1 MPSSKK
7 SGYLLAVAAVCMWA
21 VSSGTLVK
29 LTRVDG
35 LTFAA
40 WGGLFGFLYGWS
52 ALAAQRKLHYFRV
65 ERRAGK
71 VMLAIA
77 IAHAVNVGLFFSA
90 LKLGSVGNATLSH
103 YVAPIL
109 VTCLFAPLLLQ
120 EPVNRLTLYLTLAS
134 FLGLLLLFIPSLS
147 THLDLGLLLGAG
159 SGVAMALH
167 VTLERKISL
176 LAVNPLTVNAYK
188 SSFAA
193 LVFGYF
199 ALHSLPSTS
208 GFDFAI
214 MAFWG
219 VTILGL
225 SLQLF
230 QMALAYIPA
239 THAAL
244 ITYLEPL
251 GALLIAAL
259 FWKESITLYTAIGGL
274 MILGSGLLL
283 ITRPQAVEH
292 VKVQPLPE
300 SLSESS

>member
-1 MPSSKK
+1 MTSSKK
-7 SGYLLAVAAVCMWA
+7 IGYLLAAAAVCMWA

-40 WGGLFGFLYGWS
+40 WGGLFGFAYGWS
-52 ALAAQRKLHYFRV
+52 ALAAQGKLHALRV
-65 ERRAGK
+65 DRRRGK
-71 VMLAIA
+71 LLLGIA
-77 IAHAVNVGLFFSA
+77 AAHAVNAGLFFSA
-90 LKLGSVGNATLSH
+90 LKIGSVGNATLSH
-103 YVAPIL
+103 YIAPIL

-120 EPVNRLTLYLTLAS
+120 EPVNRLTLYLTLTS

-167 VTLERKISL
+167 VALERKISL
-176 LAVNPLTVNAYK
+176 LAVNPLTVSAYK
-188 SSFAA
+188 SSFVTLA
-193 LVFGYF
+193 FGYF
-199 ALHSLPSTS
+199 ALRSLPTTS
-208 GFDFAI
+208 WFDFAI
-214 MAFWG
+214 MACWG
-219 VTILGL
+219 VAILGI

-230 QMALAYIPA
+230 QKALAYIPA

-259 FWKESITLYTAIGGL
+259 VWKESITIYTVIGGL

-283 ITRPQAVEH
+283 ITRAQQTEH
-292 VKVQPLPE
+292 ITSQPFAKV
-300 SLSESS
+300 LSEP